1 MRYSTQGGIQK
12 NTDASKVE
20 EIHYRLRHLNTGR
33 LVINQ
38 EISFNGISLLTLG
51 LSPHIQYKNLSDYS
65 EQGIENIQGD
75 MMKLDQADQFV
86 QYNKDGTQIIES
98 E

>member
-51 LSPHIQYKNLSDYS
+51 LSPHI
-65 EQGIENIQGD
+65 
-75 MMKLDQADQFV
+75 
-86 QYNKDGTQIIES
+86 
-98 E
+98 